1 MVSSLK
7 KITFWLG
14 SAAAVSLLAA
24 CGGGGGSDAQITQ
37 INGTAARGAPL
48 VGAVI
53 SLQCAYGGASN
64 VLSDASGSFSIEAV
78 NLAYPCIGQ
87 ATLGSITYRG
97 ALFEGG
103 RFNITPMT
111 ELLVKVIET
120 NVQQASGGG
129 AGTDFMAA
137 LRANSGL
144 AQSVVTK
151 ANEYREA
158 TVELVRTQLIAVL
171 GEAEAQAIVNS
182 FGSSFDSVAFTAD
195 PGTSPYDAAL
205 EQLTVAGVVSASGAI
220 SASVIE
226 AAEQA
231 GEELPA
237 PTPGGTGAAGG

>member
-14 SAAAVSLLAA
+14 SAATVSLLAA

-48 VGAVI
+48 VGAQI
-53 SLQCAYGGASN
+53 SLRCADGEASN

-87 ATLGSITYRG
+87 ATLGAISYRG

-120 NVQQASGGG
+120 NVQQASGG
-129 AGTDFMAA
+129 ADFIAA
-137 LRANSGL
+137 LQANSGL
-144 AQSVVTK
+144 AQSVVSK
-151 ANEYREA
+151 ANDYREA
-158 TVELVRTQLIAVL
+158 TVELVRTQLVAVL
-171 GEAEAQAIVNS
+171 GEAAAQAIVSS

-195 PGTSPYDAAL
+195 PGASPYDAAL